1 MQASHLTENHLKALA
16 MARDKK
22 HGREPTKAMLASEGY
37 LVKVRGG
44 YRITD
49 KGRAVLQLCGI

>member
-1 MQASHLTENHLKALA
+1 MQASELTDYHIKALT
-16 MARDKK
+16 MARDRKR
-22 HGREPTKAMLASEGY
+22 GREPTKSKLSAVGY
-37 LVKVRGG
+37 LIRVPGG